1 MAEPAAP
8 DYRNSH
14 FEFPILSKVIGEPDY
29 EQLLCIQKELKAN
42 AQSVHSTLG
51 GGAHGYLGLLTSLIQ
66 YTLVSHV
73 PFVIPAFPA
82 PLVIPLNAT
91 NHMTFTL
98 QQRHRDSFRIFRE
111 CQAIQKS
118 LKQQQVQAIPIVY
131 LEILRDSIT
140 NTIDRSIRGIIQHLF
155 DTYGNMTSQKIAE
168 ETEKATSFILT
179 RFNQLTAY
187 SP

>member
-14 FEFPILSKVIGEPDY
+14 FEFPIFSKVIGEPDY

-73 PFVIPAFPA
+73 SFVIPVFPA
-82 PLVIPLNAT
+82 PLVIQVNAT
-91 NHMTFTL
+91 QHMTYTL
-98 QQRHRDSFRIFRE
+98 QQAHRDLVCIFQE
-111 CQAIQKS
+111 CKAVKKA
-118 LKQQQVQAIPIVY
+118 LQQQLV
-131 LEILRDSIT
+131 
-140 NTIDRSIRGIIQHLF
+140 
-155 DTYGNMTSQKIAE
+155 
-168 ETEKATSFILT
+168 
-179 RFNQLTAY
+179 
-187 SP
+187 